1 MPKQKGS
8 TTKEIVGK
16 KVISTKIGKAEAFSK
31 LEKNLAREIYIA
43 TKAKFPY
50 IRETILAKHAVK
62 MAKEKSRPPLGTT
75 LTKFTQSHQRIQ
87 SYIQAMRKQSCYR
100 FFRILKRS
108 LEDSED
114 EMKNIARELEIYYNK
129 DSVNYLISILKT

>member
-62 MAKEKSRPPLGTT
+62 MTKEKSRPPLGT
-75 LTKFTQSHQRIQ
+75 TQSHQRIQ

-129 DSVNYLISILKT
+129 DSVNYLISIFKT